1 MTRKTLKKGLMKD
14 AAQKLDTG
22 DLLDLQI
29 EPGFISSTF
38 NRLQTNKHLIS
49 MVKCSKQATTSF
61 DNSAYYKDCGYCNI
75 PFFCD
80 IVNIGKCTSLDC
92 KRYKMLASIWRRIL
106 IEK

>member
-1 MTRKTLKKGLMKD
+1 MSRKTLKKGLMKD
-14 AAQKLDTG
+14 AAQKLETG

-75 PFFCD
+75 PFF
-80 IVNIGKCTSLDC
+80 L
-92 KRYKMLASIWRRIL
+92 
-106 IEK
+106 